1 MIFLVTGRIGSG
13 THHFVEKMK
22 NSGYHDVLP
31 ELVKMDGHII
41 PTYDDNLPS
50 YAVAKPDQIKEILK
64 TFPNELFH
72 VIYTRID
79 ENDGK
84 TRRDW
89 YINECENSDDASKM
103 FDKLNSEESTM
114 YDKFETLLDLKDPS
128 IPDNFRAVH
137 TFINDYNPTI
147 LQEQVDYFIGF
158 HRMYLRLIK
167 IAKLSIKVGVVNT
180 DKNENIIL
188 FCQGISGT
196 PNRQFVTP
204 EKFADILIADNMG
217 LAMAVKTLLE
227 KADTNDLADILSN

>member
-1 MIFLVTGRIGSG
+1 MIFLVTGRIGAG
-13 THHFVEKMK
+13 VHHFIEKMK

-31 ELVKMDGHII
+31 ELVKMDGRII

-50 YAVAKPDQIKEILK
+50 YAVTKPDQIKEILK

-72 VIYTRID
+72 VIYIRID

-89 YINECENSDDASKM
+89 YINECENSDNASAT
-103 FDKLNSEESTM
+103 FDKLDAEESTM
-114 YDKFETLLDLKDPS
+114 YDEFETLLDLKDPS

-137 TFINDYNPTI
+137 TFINDYNPVI

-167 IAKLSIKVGVVNT
+167 IAKLSIKVGTVNT
-180 DKNENIIL
+180 DKNGNIIL
-188 FCQGISGT
+188 FYQSKPGT
-196 PNRQFVTP
+196 PNRQLITP

-217 LAMAVKTLLE
+217 LAATVKALLE
-227 KADTNDLADILSN
+227 KANTDDLTNILST